1 MASAGRRAVYE
12 QGAGRVKRLA
22 KKVSDELSDAP
33 FPKDRIHPSDSADGG
48 RKQASRRMR
57 GLDEGRQNTARRGIR
72 IVGYKGKSCQLERLC
87 QLLPCVRVRIE

>member
-1 MASAGRRAVYE
+1 MYE
-12 QGAGRVKRLA
+12 QGECRAKRVART
-22 KKVSDELSDAP
+22 VSDGLSDAP

-48 RKQASRRMR
+48 RKQASLRMR

-72 IVGYKGKSCQLERLC
+72 IVSYKGKSCQLERLC